1 MSDNAVM
8 VTETGILWRNLEATL
23 MFHTEQKV
31 TSSQAT
37 LRFDEY
43 CENASTHTHTHMT
56 IYRSRTRIECA
67 EWARWNVLA
76 KFDVVISKRMKRGW

>member
-43 CENASTHTHTHMT
+43 CENASTHTHTHT
-56 IYRSRTRIECA
+56 WQFIAA
-67 EWARWNVLA
+67 EQGLSVQNEH
-76 KFDVVISKRMKRGW
+76 DEMY